1 MSFFQSL
8 LMSNQAPVL
17 FLNAGQSNDEKGI
30 LLTNVDLTAPY
41 QVPFPQVQYWGDDSA
56 FHTLDHT
63 VQGSYQSPILVG
75 TLNYSNQFYLYPQ
88 LANAL
93 GRTLYVCSH
102 SVGDTNLST
111 DWKSTATVG
120 ALYTA
125 MISRIN
131 ACIAAL
137 TLMYGRAPTIFCF
150 LWDQGEKDGRISGD
164 ASAYE
169 TNEINLF
176 DNIRTAIG
184 YPALR
189 FFVPL
194 IKLASING
202 SPNPVQL
209 GETINDSKK
218 AHATLDGNIIT
229 QDTNYFEPS
238 TDGVHFTVLGQSEK
252 NDGQIQA
259 FIDAGWLPGT
269 VSPSPPSGQT
279 YFNGYGA
286 YVRFGDI
293 LDTTFSALNS
303 AFRLGIT
310 LWNPPLYSARTL
322 VSKFTTTSSQR
333 TFHWLINGSN
343 ITFNYYLTVGDGT
356 RTRGVT
362 WTGLTSLYDGNEHTL
377 EVRYDGSINTN
388 DGLDRCNLYLDGVL
402 YTTGKTLS
410 ATIGAISN
418 TLFSSSAQLAVGAV
432 VNSAGTMSSTAFVI
446 GGWAKD
452 FLVKDGAGTVLIN
465 VPNLATGT
473 DTSGNG
479 RNGTFVS

>member
-1 MSFFQSL
+1 
-8 LMSNQAPVL
+8 MSNEAPVL
-17 FLNAGQSNDEKGI
+17 FLNAGQSNDEKGV
-30 LLTNVDLTAPY
+30 LLTTADLTAPY

-56 FHTLDHT
+56 FHTLDYS

-75 TLNYSNQFYLYPQ
+75 TLNYANQFYLYPQ

-93 GRTLYVCSH
+93 GRTLYVCSY
-102 SVGDTNLST
+102 SVGDTNLSG

-125 MISRIN
+125 MIARIN
-131 ACIAAL
+131 ACKAAL
-137 TLMYGRAPTIFCF
+137 TLMYGRAPRVFCF

-164 ASAYE
+164 ASAYL
-169 TNEINLF
+169 TNETNLF
-176 DNIRTAIG
+176 DNIRTAISE
-184 YPALR
+184 PALR

-194 IKLASING
+194 LKLASING

-218 AHATLDGNIIT
+218 SHAVSDGNIIT

-238 TDGVHFTVLGQSEK
+238 TDGIHFTALGQSSK
-252 NDGQIQA
+252 NNGQIQA

-269 VSPSPPSGQT
+269 VSPSVPSGQT

-293 LDTTFSALNS
+293 IDATFSSLNS
-303 AFRLGIT
+303 SFRLGIT
-310 LWNPPLYSARTL
+310 LWNPPLYSSRTL
-322 VSKFTTTSSQR
+322 VSKFTSTGSQR
-333 TFHWLINGSN
+333 TFNWFINGTT
-343 ITFNYYLTVGDGT
+343 ITFSYYLTVGDGT
-356 RTRGVT
+356 RSRGVS
-362 WTGLTSLYDGNEHTL
+362 WTGLTALYDLSEHTL

-388 DGLDRCNLYLDGVL
+388 DGLDRCDLYLDGVL
-402 YTTGKTLS
+402 YTTGKNLS
-410 ATIGAISN
+410 STVGAISN
-418 TLFSSSAQLAVGAV
+418 TLFSSSAQLAVGAL

-446 GGWAKD
+446 GGYAKD
-452 FLVKDGAGTVLIN
+452 FLVKGGAGTVIIN
-465 VPNLATGT
+465 VPNLLTGT

-479 RNGTFVS
+479 HNGTFVA